1 MLPRAPSCRVARRFD
16 PAREQSKSNIGF
28 TGITSSLLFKATASA
43 PVIGVAIVFVDRF
56 VGMVFFS
63 LDAPWLPTSDAAC
76 TCSQGPEAANRQ
88 LGGAPLPR
96 LAKPR
101 SETTGPCSSLFTV
114 FELCQNCAT
123 PFLSGVR
130 ELLFEREQLPQL
142 LIRARP
148 YRHTA
153 NRAL

>member
-114 FELCQNCAT
+114 FELCQ
-123 PFLSGVR
+123 
-130 ELLFEREQLPQL
+130 
-142 LIRARP
+142 
-148 YRHTA
+148 
-153 NRAL
+153 